1 MKRFYKEVAVEKM
14 DGARGYSIA
23 LDDRLIKTPVK
34 ADFIVPYENLAET
47 AAEEWREQ
55 GDEIVPANMQINQL
69 INTTIDRV
77 GPRRQAIIDDMVSYS
92 SSDLLCY
99 WADEPKELIERQASV
114 WRPYLD
120 WINAWLD
127 INLVTTSGIIPVV
140 QDALAL
146 EAIGKQLTSYSDFQ
160 LTALHMHTTGLGSCI
175 LALAYAEKF
184 QDFDAVWNASQLDQ
198 QFQEEKW
205 GTDAEAEAKTS
216 ELKREMEYVAKFH
229 KLVEL

>member
-14 DGARGYSIA
+14 DGAGGYSIA
-23 LDDRLIKTPVK
+23 LDGRLVKTPSK
-34 ADFIVPYENLAET
+34 ADFIAPYENLAEV

-99 WADEPKELIERQASV
+99 WADEPKELVERQASV
-114 WRPYLD
+114 WQPYLD
-120 WINAWLD
+120 WINGWLD
-127 INLVTTSGIIPVV
+127 INLVTTSGIIPIP
-140 QDALAL
+140 QDDLSL
-146 EAIGKQLTSYSDFQ
+146 EVIGKQLVGYSDFQ
-160 LTALHMHTTGLGSCI
+160 LTALHMHTTGLGSSI

-184 QDFDAVWNASQLDQ
+184 QGFDAIWNASQLDQ
-198 QFQEEKW
+198 KFQEEKW
-205 GTDAEAEAKTS
+205 GTDAEAEVKAS